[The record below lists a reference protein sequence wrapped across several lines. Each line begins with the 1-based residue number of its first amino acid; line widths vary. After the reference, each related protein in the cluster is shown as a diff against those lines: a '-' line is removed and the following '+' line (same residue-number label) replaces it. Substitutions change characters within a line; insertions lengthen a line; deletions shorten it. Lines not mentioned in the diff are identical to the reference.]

1 MHLIEVVWKR
11 PGRSAKLHTASLC
24 RCNALCLPL
33 PDVGALVLRHKGE
46 HLQHDVAQKSAH
58 QVFAAPGIQQRHIQ
72 HYDVDAFLFR
82 QYPPLLQN
90 LPIVPAQT
98 VDALDVEQIVLF
110 HFSQQAFVLGSVK
123 ILAGLLVHVNVFFRD
138 SKLLQSDALPVLVL
152 VLAANPDI
160 SVNSSR
166 DLSHLPALLPNNVV
180 PQHIGQLHSLA
191 VAQAAAFQLV

>member
-1 MHLIEVVWKR
+1 M
-11 PGRSAKLHTASLC
+11 
-24 RCNALCLPL
+24 
-33 PDVGALVLRHKGE
+33 
-46 HLQHDVAQKSAH
+46 
-58 QVFAAPGIQQRHIQ
+58 
-72 HYDVDAFLFR
+72 
-82 QYPPLLQN
+82 
-90 LPIVPAQT
+90 
-98 VDALDVEQIVLF
+98 
-110 HFSQQAFVLGSVK
+110 GSVK

-138 SKLLQSDALPVLVL
+138 SKLLQSDALSVLVL